1 MFRNRIL
8 FVIFFTL
15 VITYTS
21 NSQTYVF
28 AELNGSPNLN
38 TNGWNLNGNAFVGDT
53 PGDTDNFLDE
63 LILTNA
69 WNTQSGGVFY
79 STPID
84 PSICSNW
91 TVEFEYRIWG
101 GSAADGIAFS
111 FLDVPPTGFVSGG
124 GCGIPG
130 SANGLK
136 VVLDA
141 VPTHIRTRLEVINN
155 SLVIIFGIAMLVN
168 GSRLALFTVEH
179 IMPALN
185 ISRSFAYWPFVAA
198 GLFISIFALERLI
211 LAITSENSINPPKNT
226 EAVKR

>member
-1 MFRNRIL
+1 MKAIFAQLTQQLARIAI
-8 FVIFFTL
+8 VISTAGL
-15 VITYTS
+15 VLMTFIIGW
-21 NSQTYVF
+21 QVF
-28 AELNGSPNLN
+28 ARYVLN
-38 TNGWNLNGNAFVGDT
+38 A
-53 PGDTDNFLDE
+53 
-63 LILTNA
+63 
-69 WNTQSGGVFY
+69 
-79 STPID
+79 
-84 PSICSNW
+84 
-91 TVEFEYRIWG
+91 
-101 GSAADGIAFS
+101 SAAWS
-111 FLDVPPTGFVSGG
+111 E
-124 GCGIPG
+124 
-130 SANGLK
+130 SAALLLMLYYIMLAAAVAVYENFHLGLK

-185 ISRSFAYWPFVAA
+185 ISRSFAYWPFAAA

>member
-1 MFRNRIL
+1 MKAIFAQLTQQLARIPV
-8 FVIFFTL
+8 VISTAGL
-15 VITYTS
+15 VLMTFIIGW
-21 NSQTYVF
+21 QVF
-28 AELNGSPNLN
+28 ARYVLNASP
-38 TNGWNLNGNAFVGDT
+38 
-53 PGDTDNFLDE
+53 
-63 LILTNA
+63 A
-69 WNTQSGGVFY
+69 WS
-79 STPID
+79 
-84 PSICSNW
+84 
-91 TVEFEYRIWG
+91 E
-101 GSAADGIAFS
+101 SAALLLMLYYIMLAAAVGVYENFH
-111 FLDVPPTGFVSGG
+111 L
-124 GCGIPG
+124 
-130 SANGLK
+130 GLK

-185 ISRSFAYWPFVAA
+185 ISRSFAYWPFAAA